1 MSITSRFKKDRLFQF
16 IDKFSVP
23 VDNDYFESY
32 YYLIRSVEYNDKEQ
46 LSKVCI
52 TIIIDIKNYLNLKPY
67 RENEQTFTENFPDH
81 IIANV
86 NALKV
91 LMD

>member
-23 VDNDYFESY
+23 VDNGYFESY
-32 YYLIRSVEYNDKEQ
+32 YYLIRSVEYNDKKQ
-46 LSKVCI
+46 LSRVCI
-52 TIIIDIKNYLNLKPY
+52 TIIIDIKNYLNLEPY
-67 RENEQTFTENFPDH
+67 KEIEQIFTENFPDH

-86 NALKV
+86 AVLKV
-91 LMD
+91 LID